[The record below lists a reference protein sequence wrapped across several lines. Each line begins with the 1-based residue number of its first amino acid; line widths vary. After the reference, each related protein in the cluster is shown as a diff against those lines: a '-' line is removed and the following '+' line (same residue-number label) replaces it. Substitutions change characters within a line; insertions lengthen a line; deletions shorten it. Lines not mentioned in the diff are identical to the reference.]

1 MHAAAHDSPFTSSTF
16 RTSAE
21 VTSLLPRASSRVRS
35 ASVAWPAEVACAE
48 VTCLAEWIGPGSE
61 DWRRGELEVKHS
73 ACLDLDIKRLA
84 DGGLLVSGLP
94 GEETRL
100 EVSGAAIA
108 ALAAGEVQQ
117 VVIERPGR
125 LRLTLAAEDLLPV
138 LPAVPATAEV
148 IELRARRAA

>member
-1 MHAAAHDSPFTSSTF
+1 MHATAHDSPFTSSTF
-16 RTSAE
+16 RPSAE
-21 VTSLLPRASSRVRS
+21 VTSLLPRVQRRAEIAS
-35 ASVAWPAEVACAE
+35 ATWADE

-84 DGGLLVSGLP
+84 DGGLLLAGLP
-94 GEETRL
+94 AEETRL
-100 EVSGAAIA
+100 EVSSAAIE
-108 ALAAGEVQQ
+108 ALVAGEVQQ

-125 LRLTLAAEDLLPV
+125 LRLTLSAEDLLPV
-138 LPAVPATAEV
+138 LPAVPASAEV

>member
-1 MHAAAHDSPFTSSTF
+1 MHASAHDSPFTSSTL

-21 VTSLLPRASSRVRS
+21 VTSLLPRVSTRPQC
-35 ASVAWPAEVACAE
+35 WTAE

-94 GEETRL
+94 GEEGRL
-100 EVSGAAIA
+100 EVPGTAIA
-108 ALAAGEVQQ
+108 ALVAGEVPH
-117 VVIERPGR
+117 VVVERRGR

-138 LPAVPATAEV
+138 LPAVPLQAKIV
-148 IELRARRAA
+148 ELRPRRRRAA

>member
-1 MHAAAHDSPFTSSTF
+1 MHASAHDSPFTSSTL

-21 VTSLLPRASSRVRS
+21 VTSLLPRVSTRPQS
-35 ASVAWPAEVACAE
+35 WTAE

-73 ACLDLDIKRLA
+73 ACLDLDMRRLA
-84 DGGLLVSGLP
+84 DGGLLLSGLP

-100 EVSGAAIA
+100 EVSGPAIA
-108 ALAAGEVQQ
+108 ALVAGEVPQ

-138 LPAVPATAEV
+138 LPAVPVSAKVVQLAA
-148 IELRARRAA
+148 RRRRAA